1 MQKKYRK
8 TCKYLNYVED
18 LLIFAATASW
28 CVSICTCASI
38 IAVSV
43 AITRSAVEIKN

>member
-8 TCKYLNYVED
+8 TCRYLKYVEH
-18 LLIFAATASW
+18 LLIFVATVSW